1 MQIVLSEAPT
11 QTGLVDLLAIDHTRV
26 VVVVHTC
33 AGLVDETDV
42 LGVGL
47 VARHVS
53 FQCWVFLETYCLLQL
68 LIEE

>member
-11 QTGLVDLLAIDHTRV
+11 QTRLVDLLAIDHTRV
-26 VVVVHTC
+26 VVVHAC

-47 VARHVS
+47 VARYVS
-53 FQCWVFLETYCLLQL
+53 F
-68 LIEE
+68 

>member
-11 QTGLVDLLAIDHTRV
+11 QTRLVDLLAIDHTRV
-26 VVVVHTC
+26 VVVHAC

-68 LIEE
+68 LIQE